1 MWKKTLA
8 NAANSG
14 FGTDKRAKAIID
26 GTLESGYTN
35 NRKQKTYSER
45 SFKDGRNSYK

>member
-8 NAANSG
+8 NAANLG
-14 FGTDKRAKAIID
+14 FGTHWRAKAIID

-35 NRKQKTYSER
+35 NRKQKTNSEG
-45 SFKDGRNSYK
+45 SFKDGRNSYR